1 MSLTHQTAF
10 KKLITNDHCNPST
23 LKAEPNE
30 TLGYENYSPN
40 TFDEFKAI

>member
-10 KKLITNDHCNPST
+10 NPST